1 MSEWAMDGYSVKP
14 NQWSDF
20 DTCAGKSSPCFL
32 HPGLQQDIDE
42 KLLAVWG
49 LVRITYYISSST
61 NYFSSIC
68 SSVWVRR
75 LQEAPAREA
84 QQALQRLGLPH
95 PLLHSSASAP
105 LPLWHPQNKVST
117 TIEKVFNL
125 ARDCANWVLDAAARE
140 GVEKVVCHAFSNNGA
155 ALYQQFSHLVAAQ
168 GDVRITYFAAFIKI
182 CQVNIAGAVFD
193 SAPGP
198 LHMLDYLFPY
208 KQTKDPGIQQPLIR
222 VRNYVACSS
231 G

>member
-42 KLLAVWG
+42 KLLAVWS
-49 LVRITYYISSST
+49 LVRITHYISSST

-95 PLLHSSASAP
+95 PLLHSSASTP

-117 TIEKVFNL
+117 TLEKVFNL

-140 GVEKVVCHAFSNNGA
+140 GMEKVVCHAFSNNGA
-155 ALYQQFSHLVAAQ
+155 ALYQQFTCLVAAQ
-168 GDVRITYFAAFIKI
+168 GDVRTTYSAACINLARSTLLELSLILLLARFTCLTIFFRINKPRTL
-182 CQVNIAGAVFD
+182 VFNNFWF
-193 SAPGP
+193 G
-198 LHMLDYLFPY
+198 
-208 KQTKDPGIQQPLIR
+208 
-222 VRNYVACSS
+222 
-231 G
+231 